1 MPTFSHEILQNC
13 LRLIQRLFA
22 IDFLWIQRESL
33 WLKRR
38 GKLGEEK
45 QKVVVKEMKKLM
57 KVGFIREIQYTV
69 WLASMVM
76 V

>member
-22 IDFLWIQRESL
+22 IDFLWTQRESL

-38 GKLGEEK
+38 GELGEEK